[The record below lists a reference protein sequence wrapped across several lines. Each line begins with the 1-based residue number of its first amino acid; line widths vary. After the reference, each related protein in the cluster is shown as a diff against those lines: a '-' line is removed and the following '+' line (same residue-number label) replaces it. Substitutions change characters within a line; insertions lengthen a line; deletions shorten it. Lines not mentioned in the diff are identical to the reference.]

1 MTRKIEIT
9 KDELQVVEL
18 IANGLTDQAIARRLG
33 VSVVT
38 VRRRAASF
46 RVKVGARTRPEAVAI
61 AAAQGWIK
69 HLRVE
74 RPASA
79 AGRPK
84 DEVQDRSS
92 SSPGTTRG

>member
-1 MTRKIEIT
+1 MTRKIELT
-9 KDELQVVEL
+9 SDELRVIEL

-38 VRRRAASF
+38 VRRRATSF
-46 RVKVGARTRPEAVAI
+46 RGKVNARTSPEAVAI

-74 RPASA
+74 RAASA

-84 DEVQDRSS
+84 DEVQDGS
-92 SSPGTTRG
+92 SSPGAGQG